1 MKKRYKILLF
11 FIFNIVATLLIP
23 FLAVKL
29 VPADGAMSICMI
41 LFFAVYPIL
50 SMLVGF
56 VSAKDMK
63 HLWWMPLVGAITFPL
78 FFSLAM
84 GGMVEE
90 LYAYSSIYAFLG
102 YATAVFVLIIKKIR
116 LERQK

>member
-23 FLAVKL
+23 FLVVKL

-63 HLWWMPLVGAITFPL
+63 HLLWMPLVGAITFPL

-102 YATAVFVLIIKKIR
+102 YATAVFILIIKKIR